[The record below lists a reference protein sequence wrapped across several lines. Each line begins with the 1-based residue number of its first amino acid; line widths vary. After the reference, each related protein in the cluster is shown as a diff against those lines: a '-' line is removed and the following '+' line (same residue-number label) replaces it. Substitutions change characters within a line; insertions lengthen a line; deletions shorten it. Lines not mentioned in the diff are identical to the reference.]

1 MSGLH
6 YIANE
11 DLKRFKTLLN
21 EYGNIP
27 ASDER
32 SKIALHDALNRLGS
46 AVEMILRDI
55 QRINEE
61 TPRRD
66 LDL

>member
-1 MSGLH
+1 MAGLH
-6 YIANE
+6 HVANE

-32 SKIALHDALNRLGS
+32 SKIALHDALSRLGS
-46 AVEMILRDI
+46 AVDMILRDI

-61 TPRRD
+61 AYLRD
-66 LDL
+66 SDR